1 MNIPES
7 NLRNMLNSISGL
19 NHVLNETLRLCKVSE
34 TDCPDCGY
42 DPIRKES
49 TDPYCPTCDGRGMI
63 VSETYYD
70 IPSSVETSA
79 DFTYS
84 YAETGRLLDGE
95 VLATIDIL
103 EINTVLNVDG
113 KFNMDSQS
121 DIKAFLSQYEY
132 FEWKGGK
139 YIVKSFQAGYLQG
152 NFYEIAITLKL
163 KG

>member
-19 NHVLNETLRLCKVSE
+19 NHVLNETLRLCKSDK
-34 TDCPDCGY
+34 TDCPDCSY

-49 TDPYCPTCDGRGMI
+49 TNPYCPTCDGKGVI
-63 VSETYYD
+63 FTETYFD

-79 DFTYS
+79 DFMYS
-84 YAETGRLLDGE
+84 YAETGRLLEGE

-103 EINTVLNVDG
+103 EIKTILNVNSQY
-113 KFNMDSQS
+113 NMDNQDS
-121 DIKAFLSQYEY
+121 IKSFLDQYDY

-139 YIVKSFQAGYLQG
+139 YIVKSFQPSYLQG
-152 NFYEIAITLKL
+152 NFYEIAVTLKL
-163 KG
+163 KA